1 MASVA
6 STRPATGESFD
17 LARPWRLSPEVSLR
31 DEPFGALAYH
41 HGNRRLV
48 FVKSTGLVEVLVRL
62 GQYATADDALD
73 ELVAPAERAR
83 YARALATLAAG
94 GLLGVG

>member
-1 MASVA
+1 MAA
-6 STRPATGESFD
+6 DPFD
-17 LARPWRLSPEVSLR
+17 PARPWRLSPEVSLR

-48 FVKSTGLVEVLVRL
+48 FLRSTGLVALVRRL
-62 GQYATADDALD
+62 GEFATAADALGD
-73 ELVAPAERAR
+73 LVAPSERDR

-94 GLLGVG
+94 ELIGVG